1 MSPAS
6 VVVNHLQGEI
16 RFLDIVCKSLRSWGP
31 AMSQPHRTPHLGFPQ
46 TSLALINPSMNMDS
60 LSLRAHTMTLLA
72 THVFPV
78 FSLCLGCPFGR
89 QTQSLRFSQDSAVG
103 STCFTP
109 PGILLPDWIE
119 LHSCILTRFYC
130 ISRVRSVNYEDPDY
144 ILFILVS
151 PALRIVTG
159 TQ

>member
-16 RFLDIVCKSLRSWGP
+16 RFLGIVCKSLHSWGP

-89 QTQSLRFSQDSAVG
+89 QTQSLRFSSLQHLLYSPWY
-103 STCFTP
+103 P
-109 PGILLPDWIE
+109 PSGLDRAPE
-119 LHSCILTRFYC
+119 LHSYPFLLYLPSQVCKL
-130 ISRVRSVNYEDPDY
+130 
-144 ILFILVS
+144 
-151 PALRIVTG
+151 
-159 TQ
+159 